1 MVEKL
6 PVPNTYSL
14 EKTAAAA
21 AVAVL
26 EFTAK
31 EIVCDSIK
39 KAKAQTLK
47 IAAA

>member
-1 MVEKL
+1 M
-6 PVPNTYSL
+6 NSASL
-14 EKTAAAA
+14 VKIADAA
-21 AVAVL
+21 AVPLL

-31 EIVCDSIK
+31 EFVCDSIK